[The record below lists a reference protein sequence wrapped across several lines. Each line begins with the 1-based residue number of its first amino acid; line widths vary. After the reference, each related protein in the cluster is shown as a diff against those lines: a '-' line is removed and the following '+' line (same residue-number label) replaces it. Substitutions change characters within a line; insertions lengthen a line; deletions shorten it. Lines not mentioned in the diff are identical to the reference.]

1 MAKKIIDN
9 ELEKNKEQITKE
21 IIEDVKKE
29 LNDVKKNL
37 KADIIKEIRFE
48 ANTTVKADIKEQ
60 LIIDIN
66 NEIKDNVRKE
76 QKNIIRSKNI
86 KIFKKNIFILLLIAV
101 IAYFGY
107 CLWDARY
114 FWFMKSKNVE
124 NILKKTN
131 KEETEEQPKEPEIIK
146 DKTWYITNYGYL
158 LDNMKLDLSY
168 DNPNVYYLYTGNF
181 DKTNIKDTI
190 KLNLLYKFIDNKNET
205 DYNYTIKEEDMENA
219 YIKLFGNLDNYNPTS
234 FTVGCMQFY
243 YNSVEKIY
251 TAYKFNCDSS
261 NSLQIKE
268 EIKDMYE
275 ENDNIIIETVMGVFD
290 KNNRYLFNYS
300 NLYLS
305 LSNDFDESKS
315 VLDYEDKL
323 NTYKYTFSKNNDDY
337 YFESIEKIK

>member
-1 MAKKIIDN
+1 MAKKLIDN
-9 ELEKNKEQITKE
+9 ELEKNKEQITRE

-37 KADIIKEIRFE
+37 KDDIIKEIRFE
-48 ANTTVKADIKEQ
+48 ANTTVKDDIKEQ

-66 NEIKDNVRKE
+66 NEIKDNVRRE
-76 QKNIIRSKNI
+76 QKNIIRSKNL
-86 KIFKKNIFILLLIAV
+86 KIFKKNIFILLLIGV
-101 IAYFGY
+101 IGYFGY

-124 NILKKTN
+124 NILKKTD
-131 KEETEEQPKEPEIIK
+131 KEVIEEQPKEPEIIK
-146 DKTWYITNYGYL
+146 DKEWYISNYGYL

-168 DNPNVYYLYTGNF
+168 DNPNIYYLYTGNF

-190 KLNLLYKFIDNKNET
+190 KLNLLYKFIENKNET
-205 DYNYTIKEEDMENA
+205 DYNYTIKEEDMINA
-219 YIKLFGNLDNYNPTS
+219 YLKLFGSLDNYNPTS

-243 YNSVEKIY
+243 YNGVEKIY
-251 TAYKFNCDSS
+251 TAYKFNCDST

-323 NTYKYTFSKNNDDY
+323 NTYKYIFTKSNDNY
-337 YFESIEKIK
+337 YFTSMEKIK